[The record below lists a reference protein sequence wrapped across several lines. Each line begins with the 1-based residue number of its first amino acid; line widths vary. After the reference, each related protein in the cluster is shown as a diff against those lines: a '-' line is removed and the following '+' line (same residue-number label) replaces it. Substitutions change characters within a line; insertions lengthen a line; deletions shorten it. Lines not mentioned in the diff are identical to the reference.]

1 MSSPTVR
8 QLQTKLYRQ
17 ARSAAQELTAGDN
30 SAIISYSRKFEQSL
44 PRRFKKINRED
55 FFAGIVDADIILY
68 GDFHTLKQ
76 SQKGFVRLLEELAV
90 FNPSRPRLIAM
101 EAFQANQQ
109 EALELLQQQKIT
121 EQEFLRRIDYEKT
134 WGFPWRNYQRIVNY
148 ALAEKIPIFGIN
160 STRTK
165 GKDKLAQRD
174 RFCAE
179 KLTQLARKFS
189 QHQILCI
196 TGEYHLADQQLPAT
210 LSHSLQKTKLKYKKV
225 VRVVANIDQYY
236 FTLNFPSEFT
246 ISHYLYLKKN
256 LYCLMD
262 TPPWVKWHS
271 YTFWEE
277 QRNDSVQLDSRER
290 LYNEI
295 MIDLDYHILS
305 LVSDLVKFFKF
316 PSNPAILTLFN
327 LVSGAPEKIIR
338 QAQQQKLVLPQDL
351 KTVAVR
357 LALDEF
363 FYVNKSKTILLT
375 RVSLN
380 NLAEAAGQFLYDTV
394 ARADFKKTAVNNFYQ
409 RVIRFALG
417 ILCSKIINPKR
428 KLTNYYRYVD
438 IAQDKERV
446 ELEQRGIAREIVRF
460 HSWMLH
466 RVEHCDGRI
475 VRHLSRTVAM
485 DEQVA
490 FEISKAL
497 GKIIGVK
504 IYRQTIKHCT
514 PTAEI
519 RALFQPQPSMR
530 NPWHVVVDMYRCFL
544 EHTDNSSG
552 SQKS

>member
-1 MSSPTVR
+1 MSSPTVK

-17 ARSAAQELTAGDN
+17 ARSAAQELTAGDDV
-30 SAIISYSRKFEQSL
+30 SIIGYSRSFEQSL

-55 FFAGIVDADIILY
+55 FFTGIVDANIILY

-76 SQKGFVRLLEELAV
+76 SQKGFVRLLQELAL

-101 EAFQANQQ
+101 EAFQAAHQ
-109 EALELLQQQKIT
+109 EVLDEFQQQTID
-121 EQEFLRRIDYEKT
+121 EQQFLQRINYEKT
-134 WGFPWRNYQRIVNY
+134 WGFPWQNYQRIINY
-148 ALAEKIPIFGIN
+148 AIAEKIPIFGIN
-160 STRTK
+160 GSSKAK
-165 GKDKLAQRD
+165 GKDKDKLAQRD
-174 RFCAE
+174 RFCAQ
-179 KLTQLARKFS
+179 KLTKLAQQFP

-196 TGEYHLADQQLPAT
+196 TGEYHLADQQLPAV
-210 LSHSLQKTKLKYKKV
+210 LAHSLQKNNLKHKKV
-225 VRVVANIDQYY
+225 VRVVSNIDQYY
-236 FTLNFPSEFT
+236 FSLNFPSEFT

-277 QRNDSVQLDSRER
+277 QRNASVQLGSSER

-295 MIDLDYHILS
+295 MIDLDYHVLS

-316 PSNPAILTLFN
+316 SSNPVILTLFN
-327 LVSGAPEKIIR
+327 LVSGAPEEIIQ
-338 QAQQQKLVLPQDL
+338 QAQQQKLVASYAM

-363 FYVNKSKTILLT
+363 FYIDRSKTILLT
-375 RVSLN
+375 KVSLN

-394 ARADFKKTAVNNFYQ
+394 AREDFKKTAVNSFYQ
-409 RVIRFALG
+409 RVIRFSLG

-438 IAQDKERV
+438 IAQGKERV
-446 ELEQRGIAREIVRF
+446 DREQLEVAREVVRF
-460 HSWMLH
+460 HRWMSH

-475 VRHLSRTVAM
+475 VRHLSRTVKM
-485 DEQVA
+485 DERVA

-497 GKIIGVK
+497 GKIIGVR
-504 IYRQTIKHCT
+504 IYRQTIKHHT

-519 RALFQPQPSMR
+519 QALFQQQPPSR
-530 NPWHVVVDMYRCFL
+530 SPWHVVVDMYRCF
-544 EHTDNSSG
+544 
-552 SQKS
+552 

>member
-1 MSSPTVR
+1 MSSPTVK

-17 ARSAAQELTAGDN
+17 ARSAAQELTAGNDR
-30 SAIISYSRKFEQSL
+30 ALIDYSRKFEQSL
-44 PRRFKKINRED
+44 PHRFKKINRED
-55 FFAGIVDADIILY
+55 FFAGIIDADIILY

-76 SQKGFVRLLEELAV
+76 SQKGFVCLLEELAV

-101 EAFQANQQ
+101 EAFQATQQ
-109 EALELLQQQKIT
+109 ETLDLLQQQKIT
-121 EQEFLRRIDYEKT
+121 EQDFLRRIDYEKT
-134 WGFPWRNYQRIVNY
+134 WGFPWRNYQRIINH
-148 ALAEKIPIFGIN
+148 ALSTKTPIFGIN
-160 STRTK
+160 GSSK
-165 GKDKLAQRD
+165 GKGKNKLAQRD
-174 RFCAE
+174 RFGAE
-179 KLTQLARKFS
+179 KLTQLARQFP

-196 TGEYHLADQQLPAT
+196 TGEYHLADQQLPAA
-210 LSHSLQKTKLKYKKV
+210 LSHSLQKTGIKHKKI

-236 FTLNFPSEFT
+236 FSLNFPSEFT

-277 QRNDSVQLDSRER
+277 QRNDNLQLDSRER

-295 MIDLDYHILS
+295 MIDLDYHVLS

-316 PSNPAILTLFN
+316 SSNPVILTLFN
-327 LVSGAPEKIIR
+327 LASGTPAKILS
-338 QAQQQKLVLPQDL
+338 QAQQQKLVAPHAL

-363 FYVNKSKTILLT
+363 FYVAKSKTILLT

-394 ARADFKKTAVNNFYQ
+394 ARADFKDTAVNNFYQ
-409 RVIRFALG
+409 RVIRFTLG

-438 IAQDKERV
+438 IAQGKERV
-446 ELEQRGIAREIVRF
+446 EREQRAVAREIVRF
-460 HSWMLH
+460 HRWMLH

-485 DEQVA
+485 DEHVA

-504 IYRQTIKHCT
+504 IYRQTIKRCT
-514 PTAEI
+514 PADEI
-519 RALFQPQPSMR
+519 RALFQPQPSTR
-530 NPWHVVVDMYRCFL
+530 GPWHVVVDMYRCFL
-544 EHTDNSSG
+544 G
-552 SQKS
+552 

>member
-17 ARSAAQELTAGDN
+17 ARSAAQELTAGND
-30 SAIISYSRKFEQSL
+30 SALIGYSRKFEKSL

-55 FFAGIVDADIILY
+55 FFAGIVAADIILY

-76 SQKGFVRLLEELAV
+76 SQKGFVRLLQELAA

-101 EAFQANQQ
+101 EAFQATQQ
-109 EALELLQQQKIT
+109 EALDLLQQQKIT
-121 EQEFLRRIDYEKT
+121 EQDFLHRIDYEKT
-134 WGFPWRNYQRIVNY
+134 WGFPWRNYQRIVNH
-148 ALAEKIPIFGIN
+148 ALTENIPIFGIN
-160 STRTK
+160 SSSKNK

-174 RFCAE
+174 RFCAR
-179 KLTQLARKFS
+179 KLTQLARQFPH
-189 QHQILCI
+189 HQLLCI
-196 TGEYHLADQQLPAT
+196 TGEYHLADQQLPAA
-210 LSHSLQKTKLKYKKV
+210 LSQSLQKTNINNKKV

-236 FTLNFPSEFT
+236 FSLNFPSEFT

-277 QRNDSVQLDSRER
+277 QRSDSVQLDRGAR
-290 LYNEI
+290 RYNEI
-295 MIDLDYHILS
+295 MIDLDYHVLS

-316 PSNPAILTLFN
+316 SSNPVILTLFN
-327 LVSGAPEKIIR
+327 IVSGAPEKVIR
-338 QAQQQKLVLPQDL
+338 QAQQQKLVAPYAL

-363 FYVNKSKTILLT
+363 FYVDKSKTILLT

-394 ARADFKKTAVNNFYQ
+394 ARADFKKTATNDFYQ
-409 RVIRFALG
+409 RVLRFALG

-438 IAQDKERV
+438 IAQGKERV
-446 ELEQRGIAREIVRF
+446 DREQRTVAREIVRF
-460 HSWMLH
+460 HRWMLH

-485 DEQVA
+485 DERVA

-504 IYRQTIKHCT
+504 IYRQTITRGT
-514 PTAEI
+514 PTAAI
-519 RALFQPQPSMR
+519 RALFQPQPPTR
-530 NPWHVVVDMYRCFL
+530 GPWHVVVDMYRGFL
-544 EHTDNSSG
+544 E
-552 SQKS
+552 

>member
-17 ARSAAQELTAGDN
+17 ARSAVQELTAGDDR
-30 SAIISYSRKFEQSL
+30 ALIDYSRKFEQSL

-55 FFAGIVDADIILY
+55 FFTGIVDADVILY

-76 SQKGFVRLLEELAV
+76 SQKGFVCLLKELAV

-101 EAFQANQQ
+101 EAFQAKQQ
-109 EALELLQQQKIT
+109 EALDLLQQQKIT
-121 EQEFLRRIDYEKT
+121 EQDFLRRIDYEKT
-134 WGFPWRNYQRIVNY
+134 WGFPWRNYQRIINY
-148 ALAEKIPIFGIN
+148 ALSTKTPIFGIN
-160 STRTK
+160 GSSK
-165 GKDKLAQRD
+165 GKSKNKLAQRD
-174 RFCAE
+174 RFGAE
-179 KLTQLARKFS
+179 KLTQLARQFP

-196 TGEYHLADQQLPAT
+196 TGEYHLADQQLPAA
-210 LSHSLQKTKLKYKKV
+210 LSHSLQKAGIKHKKI

-236 FTLNFPSEFT
+236 FSLNFPSEFT

-277 QRNDSVQLDSRER
+277 QRNDNLQLDSRER

-295 MIDLDYHILS
+295 MIDLDYHVLS

-316 PSNPAILTLFN
+316 SSNPVILTLFN
-327 LVSGAPEKIIR
+327 LASGTPEKIIS
-338 QAQQQKLVLPQDL
+338 QAQQQKLVAPHIL

-363 FYVNKSKTILLT
+363 FYVAKSKTILLT

-394 ARADFKKTAVNNFYQ
+394 SRANFKETAVNNFYQ
-409 RVIRFALG
+409 RVIRFTLG

-438 IAQDKERV
+438 IAQGKERV
-446 ELEQRGIAREIVRF
+446 EREQRAVAREIVRF

-475 VRHLSRTVAM
+475 VRHLRRTVAM
-485 DEQVA
+485 DERVA

-497 GKIIGVK
+497 GKIIGVR
-504 IYRQTIKHCT
+504 IYRHTIKRCT
-514 PTAEI
+514 PTDEI
-519 RALFQPQPSMR
+519 RALFQPQPSAR
-530 NPWHVVVDMYRCFL
+530 GPWHVVVDMYRCFL
-544 EHTDNSSG
+544 G
-552 SQKS
+552 

>member
-1 MSSPTVR
+1 MSFSTVR
-8 QLQTKLYRQ
+8 QLQTKLYQQ
-17 ARSAAQELTAGDN
+17 ARSAAQELTAGDD

-76 SQKGFVRLLEELAV
+76 SQKGFVRLLEELKL

-101 EAFQANQQ
+101 EAFQAAQQ
-109 EALELLQQQKIT
+109 EGLELLQQQKIT
-121 EQEFLRRIDYEKT
+121 EQDFLRRIDYEKT
-134 WGFPWRNYQRIVNY
+134 WGFPWVNYQRIVNH

-160 STRTK
+160 GISK
-165 GKDKLAQRD
+165 GNDKDKLARRD
-174 RFCAE
+174 RFCAK
-179 KLTQLARKFS
+179 KLTQLTRQFP

-196 TGEYHLADQQLPAT
+196 TGEYHLADQQLPAA
-210 LSHSLQKTKLKYKKV
+210 LSHSLQKTNIKNKKI
-225 VRVVANIDQYY
+225 VRIVANIDQYY
-236 FTLNFPSEFT
+236 FSLNFPSEFT
-246 ISHYLYLKKN
+246 INHYLYLKKD

-277 QRNDSVQLDSRER
+277 QRSDSTQLDSRAR
-290 LYNEI
+290 LHNEI
-295 MIDLDYHILS
+295 MIDLDYHVLS

-316 PSNPAILTLFN
+316 PSNPVILTLFN
-327 LVSGAPEKIIR
+327 LITDTPEKIIR
-338 QAQQQKLVLPQDL
+338 QAQQQKLVSPHDL

-363 FYVNKSKTILLT
+363 FYVAKSKTILLT

-394 ARADFKKTAVNNFYQ
+394 ARADFKQNAVNCFYQ

-417 ILCSKIINPKR
+417 MLCSKIINPKR

-438 IAQDKERV
+438 IAQGKERV
-446 ELEQRGIAREIVRF
+446 ARDQRAVAREIVRF
-460 HSWMLH
+460 HHWMLH
-466 RVEHCDGRI
+466 RVEHCDGHI
-475 VRHLSRTVAM
+475 VRHLRRTVTM
-485 DEQVA
+485 DEHVA

-514 PTAEI
+514 PADEI
-519 RALFQPQPSMR
+519 RALFQPSPR
-530 NPWHVVVDMYRCFL
+530 RPWQIVADMYRVFL
-544 EHTDNSSG
+544 G
-552 SQKS
+552 

>member
-8 QLQTKLYRQ
+8 QLQTKLYQQ
-17 ARSAAQELTAGDN
+17 ARSAAQELAEGDN
-30 SAIISYSRKFEQSL
+30 AAIIEYSRKFEQSL

-76 SQKGFVRLLEELAV
+76 SQKGFLRLLEEMAV

-101 EAFQANQQ
+101 EAFQAEQQ
-109 EALELLQQQKIT
+109 EALDEFQQQKID
-121 EQEFLRRIDYEKT
+121 EQQFLQRIDYEKT
-134 WGFPWRNYQRIVNY
+134 WGFPWQNYRRIVDY
-148 ALAEKIPIFGIN
+148 AIAEKIPIFGIN
-160 STRTK
+160 GSSKTK
-165 GKDKLAQRD
+165 SKDKLAQRD
-174 RFCAE
+174 NFCAQ
-179 KLTQLARKFS
+179 KLTQLVQQFP
-189 QHQILCI
+189 QYQILCI
-196 TGEYHLADQQLPAT
+196 TGEYHLADQQLPAV
-210 LSHSLQKTKLKYKKV
+210 LAQNLQKANLKNKKV

-236 FTLNFPSEFT
+236 FSLNFPSEFT

-262 TPPWVKWHS
+262 TPPWIKWHS

-277 QRNDSVQLDSRER
+277 QRNNAVQLDSSER

-295 MIDLDYHILS
+295 MIDLDYHVLS

-316 PSNPAILTLFN
+316 SSNPVILTLFN
-327 LVSGAPEKIIR
+327 LVSGTPEKIIR
-338 QAQQQKLVLPQDL
+338 QAQQQKLVSPHDL
-351 KTVAVR
+351 KTAAVR

-363 FYVNKSKTILLT
+363 FYVDKSKTILLT
-375 RVSLN
+375 KVSLN

-394 ARADFKKTAVNNFYQ
+394 SRANFKNTAINNFYQ
-409 RVIRFALG
+409 RVIRFTLG

-438 IAQDKERV
+438 IAQGKERV
-446 ELEQRGIAREIVRF
+446 DREQRDIAREIVRF

-475 VRHLSRTVAM
+475 VQHLKRTVEM
-485 DEQVA
+485 DERVA

-497 GKIIGVK
+497 GKVIGVK
-504 IYRQTIKHCT
+504 IYRQTLKHRT
-514 PTAEI
+514 PTEEI
-519 RALFQPQPSMR
+519 RSLFQPQPPSR
-530 NPWHVVVDMYRCFL
+530 SPWHVVIDMYRCF
-544 EHTDNSSG
+544 
-552 SQKS
+552 

>member
-1 MSSPTVR
+1 MSSPTVK
-8 QLQTKLYRQ
+8 QLQTKLYQQ
-17 ARSAAQELTAGDN
+17 ARSAAQELTAGDD
-30 SAIISYSRKFEQSL
+30 SAIIRYSRKFEQSL

-76 SQKGFVRLLEELAV
+76 SQKGFVRLLQELAV
-90 FNPSRPRLIAM
+90 FNPSRPCIIAM
-101 EAFQANQQ
+101 EAFQASQQDVLDMFQQQ
-109 EALELLQQQKIT
+109 EINEQQFLQ
-121 EQEFLRRIDYEKT
+121 RIDYEKT
-134 WGFPWRNYQRIVNY
+134 WGFPWQNYRRIVNY
-148 ALAEKIPIFGIN
+148 AIDEKIPIFGIN
-160 STRTK
+160 GSSKTK
-165 GKDKLAQRD
+165 SKDKLAQRD
-174 RFCAE
+174 SFCAQ
-179 KLTQLARKFS
+179 KLTELAQQFP

-196 TGEYHLADQQLPAT
+196 TGEYHLADQQLPKLLT
-210 LSHSLQKTKLKYKKV
+210 HSLQKINLKSKKV

-277 QRNDSVQLDSRER
+277 QRNGIVQLDTSER

-295 MIDLDYHILS
+295 MIDLDYHLLS

-316 PSNPAILTLFN
+316 SSNPVILTLFN

-338 QAQQQKLVLPQDL
+338 QAQQQKLVPPDAL
-351 KTVAVR
+351 KTAAVR

-363 FYVNKSKTILLT
+363 FYVDKSKTILLT
-375 RVSLN
+375 KVSLN

-394 ARADFKKTAVNNFYQ
+394 SRANFKKTAINNFYQ
-409 RVIRFALG
+409 RVIRFTLG

-438 IAQDKERV
+438 IAQGKERV
-446 ELEQRGIAREIVRF
+446 DREQLAIAREVVRF

-475 VRHLSRTVAM
+475 VRHLQRTVEM
-485 DEQVA
+485 DERVA

-497 GKIIGVK
+497 GKVIGVR
-504 IYRQTIKHCT
+504 IYRQSINRAT
-514 PTAEI
+514 PTDEI
-519 RALFQPQPSMR
+519 RALFQPQLSSR
-530 NPWHVVVDMYRCFL
+530 QPWHVVVDMYRYF
-544 EHTDNSSG
+544 
-552 SQKS
+552 